1 MRLAVEQHDYLPFD
15 SAVGTVL
22 NAWPCAAIRFRS
34 VLVPNGGSGTRK
46 RSHRHVF
53 NPEELERIVSLQQKS
68 YQLLRWVNDALRSGT
83 LNFNKVHHA
92 ADVSG
97 AAQEWVGRHFHSIPG
112 DARPDAAELEPF
124 ARLFAS
130 YLTTSFDLIAQP
142 GTRRVSSSGCYCAFC
157 SYLAA
162 ADHLRVRN
170 PDKKA
175 RQRAQQMKDLYL
187 SSLADEAGVALS
199 SSDRESLLS
208 DPKIAN
214 DLAFAAYGR
223 ELIRR
228 SQFASQGEGVLVLWR
243 EIAWDQKGK
252 VKKGFTLSAER
263 ILQAEA
269 ALVERLKQTPARA

>member
-1 MRLAVEQHDYLPFD
+1 MFD
-15 SAVGTVL
+15 S
-22 NAWPCAAIRFRS
+22 
-34 VLVPNGGSGTRK
+34 
-46 RSHRHVF
+46 
-53 NPEELERIVSLQQKS
+53 EELERVVSLQQKS

-83 LNFNKVHHA
+83 LNFNKVHEA
-92 ADVSG
+92 ADVSV

-112 DARPDAAELEPF
+112 EARPDVAELEPF

-142 GTRRVSSSGCYCAFC
+142 STRRVSSHNCYCAFC

-162 ADHLRVRN
+162 ADHLRVRT

-175 RQRAQQMKDLYL
+175 RQRAHQMKDLYL
-187 SSLADEAGVALS
+187 SSLTAEAGVTLPAA
-199 SSDRESLLS
+199 DRQSLLS
-208 DPKIAN
+208 DPKAAD

-223 ELIRR
+223 ELLRR

-243 EIAWDQKGK
+243 EIAWDEKGK

-263 ILQAEA
+263 MLQAEA
-269 ALVERLKQTPARA
+269 TLAQRLKAVVATKA

>member
-1 MRLAVEQHDYLPFD
+1 M
-15 SAVGTVL
+15 
-22 NAWPCAAIRFRS
+22 
-34 VLVPNGGSGTRK
+34 
-46 RSHRHVF
+46 F
-53 NPEELERIVSLQQKS
+53 NPNELERVVTLQQKS

-92 ADVSG
+92 ADVSV
-97 AAQEWVGRHFHSIPG
+97 AAEEWVGRYFHSIPA
-112 DARPDAAELEPF
+112 DARPDESELEPF

-130 YLTTSFDLIAQP
+130 YLTTSFDLVAQP
-142 GTRRVSSSGCYCAFC
+142 GMRRVSSHHCYCAFC

-162 ADHLRVRN
+162 ADHLRVRS

-187 SSLADEAGVALS
+187 SSLAAEAGVALS
-199 SSDRESLLS
+199 AADRESLLS
-208 DPKIAN
+208 DPKTAD

-223 ELIRR
+223 ELLRR

-269 ALVERLKQTPARA
+269 TLVERLAQAGSGQA